1 MKKPYLLTFLV
12 VFVLLI
18 SGCNLESP
26 VRKAHV
32 TILTSSFR
40 VYRPSSSDVWTAEIE
55 GTAINDGDYDL
66 RYAEVVG
73 EIYTEWVEGERLL
86 DKSGAYTALN
96 KGEEWRFLI
105 TCHSSDEPHYYKVW
119 VRRLEKL

>member
-1 MKKPYLLTFLV
+1 MKKPYLLIFLV

-26 VRKAHV
+26 VRRTHV
-32 TILTSSFR
+32 TVLTSSFMT
-40 VYRPSSSDVWTAEIE
+40 SFSSDVWTAEIK
-55 GTAINDGDYDL
+55 GTALNDGDYDL

-73 EIYTEWVEGERLL
+73 EIYNDQWRML
-86 DKSGAYTALN
+86 DKSGDWIAPLKRNERWYF
-96 KGEEWRFLI
+96 RI
-105 TCHSSDEPHYYKVW
+105 ICHSSYEPHHYKVW